1 MKMPS
6 KGSRADDAALAIGL
20 AAGVLI
26 AGPVI
31 GVLLLW
37 ALGIEVSQA
46 AGLAAV
52 VVIGIAFILVVLAAL
67 SLAYPSSGTA
77 RDAFGL
83 PDGSVRAL
91 LSLAILAAFIG
102 VGVYI
107 MGPVLSGEQQEA
119 AAQQVIA
126 ALGTLLTAVAA
137 FYFGTNSVKSG
148 ASVFASVVGTTTER
162 GPEAITK
169 GATDTAPFELVGHVH
184 PHGRETT
191 YFFEYSTEESASAP
205 SSYPMQSV
213 PLGTVPAGDEAVEVR
228 YPLKEE
234 LPKGAW
240 FRLVAFN
247 DLGTSRGNAQQVK
260 GR

>member
-1 MKMPS
+1 MKLPAS
-6 KGSRADDAALAIGL
+6 SSRANDAALSIGL

-26 AGPVI
+26 LGPAI
-31 GVLLLW
+31 GVCLLW

-52 VVIGIAFILVVLAAL
+52 VVVGIAFILVVLAAL
-67 SLAYPSSGTA
+67 SIAYPSGEST

-148 ASVFASVVGTTTER
+148 AAVFASVVGTPTGR

-169 GATDTAPFELVGHVH
+169 GATDTAPFDLVGHVH

-191 YFFEYSTEESASAP
+191 YYFEYSEEPSPGAP
-205 SSYPMQSV
+205 SSYPTQTV
-213 PLGTVPAGDEAVEVR
+213 PFGTVAAGDETVDVR
-228 YPLKEE
+228 HTLSGE

-247 DLGTSRGNAQQVK
+247 EAGMSRGKDQQVK